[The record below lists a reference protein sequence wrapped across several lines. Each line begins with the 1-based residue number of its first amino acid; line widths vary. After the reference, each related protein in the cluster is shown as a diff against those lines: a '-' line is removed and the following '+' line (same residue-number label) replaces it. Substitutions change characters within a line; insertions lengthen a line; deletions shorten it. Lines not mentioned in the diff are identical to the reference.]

1 MVKDGNYRCTVS
13 VTLAIIGGKWKS
25 LILWHLSFKTLRFS
39 QLQRRLAKVTQKM
52 LTQQLRE
59 LEADGLIHRE
69 VYAEVPP
76 RVEYSL
82 TELGESVVP
91 ILQQMYQWGKDY
103 LERTEGQPVIDCP
116 FG

>member
-1 MVKDGNYRCTVS
+1 M
-13 VTLAIIGGKWKS
+13 
-25 LILWHLSFKTLRFS
+25 
-39 QLQRRLAKVTQKM
+39 QRRLAKVTQKI

-82 TELGESVVP
+82 TRLGESVVP
-91 ILQQMYQWGKDY
+91 ILQQMYDWGKVY
-103 LERTEGQPVIDCP
+103 LDKTQQQPAVDCKN
-116 FG
+116 G

>member
-1 MVKDGNYRCTVS
+1 MNDLENYRCTVS
-13 VTLAIIGGKWKS
+13 VTLEIIGGKWKS
-25 LILWHLSFKTLRFS
+25 LILWQLSFKTLRFS
-39 QLQRRLAKVTQKM
+39 QLQRRLAKITQKM

-59 LEADGLIHRE
+59 LERDGLIHRQ

-91 ILQQMYQWGKDY
+91 ILQLMCQWGKDF
-103 LERTEGQPVIDCP
+103 LHTNPPTAEDQQAG
-116 FG
+116 